1 MNAPTVSCIDFPWT
15 MDTVTLHT
23 LDLDLYMRPLQQ
35 LDLVYIQRLELVV
48 LSITNEIDRLA

>member
-1 MNAPTVSCIDFPWT
+1 MNAPTVSCIDFPLT

-35 LDLVYIQRLELVV
+35 LDLVYIPRLELVV